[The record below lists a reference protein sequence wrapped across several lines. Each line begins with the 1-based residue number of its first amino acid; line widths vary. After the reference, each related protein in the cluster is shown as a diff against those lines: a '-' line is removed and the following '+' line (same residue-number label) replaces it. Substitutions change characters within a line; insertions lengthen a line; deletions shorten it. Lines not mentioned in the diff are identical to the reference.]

1 MSGIKEDNMTQTT
14 TPELNVQEKRPLDP
28 GSAEHTSTTPQFS
41 PQVDIWESDKGLT
54 VVADMPGV
62 TAEGLNIDL
71 NESVLTIHGHVAPP
85 ETNRKILA
93 QEFEV
98 GDYYRQFKL
107 SEDID
112 KEAIVAA
119 IKDGVLTVTL
129 PKQAPAQPRK
139 ITVVTA

>member
-1 MSGIKEDNMTQTT
+1 MTQSDIQ
-14 TPELNVQEKRPLDP
+14 ELNPREKKPLDL
-28 GSAEHTSTTPQFS
+28 GAAESTSTTPRFS
-41 PQVDIWESDKGLT
+41 PQVDIWENDKGLT

-62 TAEGLNIDL
+62 SANGLNIDL
-71 NESVLTIHGHVAPP
+71 NDNALTIHGHVDSPH
-85 ETNRKILA
+85 EGRKILA

-107 SEDID
+107 SEEID
-112 KEAIVAA
+112 KEAITAS

-139 ITVVTA
+139 INVVST